1 MKFLGGKVVD
11 FGSYGC
17 VFRPAIRCKNE
28 SRRRDGIAKL
38 MSSDNGYQ
46 ELEEYKIMRDIDR
59 EKRYYLGV
67 PHLCTPGR
75 LDDED
80 KRDWECKIA
89 QRPTS
94 DYEWDKTKRDLKL
107 LVQKDGGTSFS
118 DFLRVG
124 ESEYIVGN
132 FDKIMKQIA
141 KLAEGITKMK
151 AGNVMHF
158 DVKQSNI
165 VIHPESFAM
174 YFIDFGLLQY
184 ISPHDESHRYLD
196 PYFAYPFELLLCH
209 SEIFSLNDQEL
220 GTRVRSILS
229 SKRAQYREKLM
240 GKIHG
245 KRTNPHEVVSYLTE
259 LRKKYPSL
267 SKLRRLILPTV
278 DTFSYGIAIG
288 ECAAMF
294 AKYGEKKKQ
303 SSLTTFMRS
312 LLQVCQGMCAI
323 DVTKRTSIE
332 KSHEYLTNLSLILRK
347 GRKDYEENKKN
358 VNVKHGVHQQNV
370 PLPHGTHI
378 NKKSLHTALDK
389 LKRSSARSKAVQNY
403 ISSFGNSRRSTTRK
417 TRRHTRKTRKTYNT
431 QTRRT
436 RRKYVPPVDEQR
448 NQFYQHRRVWNMKS
462 GNYNKFPHSLEK
474 YLLQGNAHHKCKR
487 DHMRNPESKKCFN
500 MFNRYGNA
508 IMYRLFLQK

>member
-17 VFRPAIRCKNE
+17 VFRPAIRCKHE
-28 SRRRDGIAKL
+28 QRRRTGIAKL
-38 MSSDNGYQ
+38 MSADNGYQ
-46 ELEEYKIMRDIDR
+46 ELEEYKIMNDIDR

-67 PHLCTPGR
+67 PHLCTPGK
-75 LDDED
+75 LDEED

-89 QRPTS
+89 QRPSS

-107 LVQKDGGTSFS
+107 LVQKDGGTSLS
-118 DFLRVG
+118 DFLRVA
-124 ESEYIVGN
+124 ESEYVVGN

-184 ISPHDESHRYLD
+184 ISPHEDNHRYMD

-209 SEIFSLNDQEL
+209 SEIFSLSDNEL
-220 GTRVRSILS
+220 GSRVRSILS

-245 KRTNPHEVVSYLTE
+245 KRTNPHEVVTYLIE

-288 ECAAMF
+288 ECASMF

-303 SSLTTFMRS
+303 SSLTTFMKS
-312 LLQVCQGMCAI
+312 LLQVCQGMCSM

-332 KSHEYLTNLSLILRK
+332 KAQEYFTNLSLVLRK
-347 GRKDYEENKKN
+347 GRKDYEEKKRHGKEN
-358 VNVKHGVHQQNV
+358 VA
-370 PLPHGTHI
+370 LPHGTKV
-378 NKKSLHTALDK
+378 NKQHLQSTMHKYK
-389 LKRSSARSKAVQNY
+389 MSSEKSKAVQKY
-403 ISSFGNSRRSTTRK
+403 VSSYGDTRRHSNTRK
-417 TRRHTRKTRKTYNT
+417 TRRR
-431 QTRRT
+431 TRRT
-436 RRKYVPPVDEQR
+436 KKYTTINTNGQKTKRRRAPPIQEQR
-448 NQFYQHRRVWNMKS
+448 DQFYNYRRVWNHKTKK
-462 GNYNKFPHSLEK
+462 YNKFPSSLER
-474 YLLQGNAHHKCKR
+474 YVNGGNAYINCTR
-487 DHMRNPESKKCFN
+487 DHMRNPVSKKCFN
-500 MFNRYGNA
+500 
-508 IMYRLFLQK
+508 LFADHGHKIIYNIFLRK